1 MRSLNKAELHD
12 WHRADIKAALE
23 KKGWSLRQL
32 GITHGYHPDVFKNA
46 LARPYPFIERFI
58 AEALGIKPQTIWPTR
73 YHADGTPK
81 SGRGERG
88 IGVYKR
94 KSTTQVPGCNVD
106 LSAGVSQ

>member
-1 MRSLNKAELHD
+1 MRSPKKVEQQD

-46 LARPYPFIERFI
+46 LARPYPEVERLI
-58 AEALGIKPQTIWPTR
+58 AKALGLEPQTLWPTR

-94 KSTTQVPGCNVD
+94 KSTTRVPVCNVD
-106 LSAGVSQ
+106 VPGRV